1 MAVYNEIRGLRVKYL
16 SADPSNAEDGQVW
29 YNSTSGNLRVQGIGT
44 GAWISSTS
52 LSEARRLGGGFGI
65 TSAAI
70 TFGGFGPPDNKT
82 TSEEYNGSGWTSGGA
97 LNNGTARFAGSVGTL
112 TAGLTAGG
120 LSTPTVYQNSAEE
133 YNGTAWTSVTNLPV
147 ARGAGSTGGIGI
159 QTAAIIAVGGTGIPT
174 TADAATLK
182 YDGTNW
188 TAGGSMNTARV
199 YTAGFGTQ
207 TAGLYMGGAPGT
219 KANVELYDGT
229 SWSETTDMN
238 TGRYSLVTSNNSPQ
252 TSGIG
257 ASGYAAPGLSVAT
270 ESWDGSSWTNQSNMA
285 TARNAATGAGASSS
299 SVMVS
304 GGQTPTQ
311 SKAVEEYNFSTDT
324 FTAGAWS
331 SGASLGQVRRVG
343 AGTGP
348 QTAGMVFGGFDAS
361 TALGQTEQYNG
372 TSWTEVG
379 DLTTARGKLGSATA
393 GSQTATLGFGGSTAE
408 PSNPAIVDNSE
419 EFNGSSWSE
428 GNNINTARYNIAGAG
443 TQTAG
448 LGFGGY
454 TTGTNRN
461 ESEEYNGTSWTEGN
475 NLNTAR
481 GYIAGGG
488 IQTAALAAT
497 GFIDGGGGNTAITE
511 EYDGTSWTTVT
522 VCPTA
527 QASAILSGT
536 QTNAIIFAGSP
547 NRATT
552 FGYDGT
558 NWSTRPS
565 MATGRDFASGFGT
578 TGTTGLC
585 AGGNGGTPG
594 DEGIGTVEE
603 FNGATTTAGGAS
615 NLTTS

>member
-1 MAVYNEIRGLRVKYL
+1 MAGYNEIKGLRVKYL
-16 SADPSNAEDGQVW
+16 SADPSNAENGQVW
-29 YNSTSGNLRVQGIGT
+29 YNSTTGNLRVLGIGS
-44 GAWISSTS
+44 GAWISSTP

-285 TARNAATGAGASSS
+285 TARNAATGAGANSS

-311 SKAVEEYNFSTDT
+311 SKAVEEYNFGTST
-324 FTAGAWS
+324 FTAGAFASGGAYPAQFYGLGASCNGTQTSAIAFAGNKPGATSGNTETNLYNGSTWS
-331 SGASLGQVRRVG
+331 SQPSMSVARAYL
-343 AGTGP
+343 AG
-348 QTAGMVFGGFDAS
+348 FG
-361 TALGQTEQYNG
+361 T
-372 TSWTEVG
+372 
-379 DLTTARGKLGSATA
+379 ATA
-393 GSQTATLGFGGSTAE
+393 GVAVGGLVPPGATGSPATEEYDGEGWTAGGAL
-408 PSNPAIVDNSE
+408 
-419 EFNGSSWSE
+419 
-428 GNNINTARYNIAGAG
+428 NTGRWNLAGAG
-443 TQTAG
+443 TLTAG
-448 LGFGGY
+448 LAVGGSP
-454 TTGTNRN
+454 GPLANA
-461 ESEEYNGTSWTEGN
+461 EEYNGTAWSNVTSMPATNNDQSGN
-475 NLNTAR
+475 GPQTAAL
-481 GYIAGGG
+481 IAGGG
-488 IQTAALAAT
+488 PPSSDARETLEYDGTNWTVGGTLAQDHKRGALMAGGITDGILAGGHT
-497 GFIDGGGGNTAITE
+497 GPGTE
-511 EYDGTSWTTVT
+511 TERYDGTSWAST
-522 VCPTA
+522 PQLATA
-527 QASAILSGT
+527 RGRAGNVGTATAGLVVGGNPSA
-536 QTNAIIFAGSP
+536 TNA
-547 NRATT
+547 TEEWT
-552 FGYDGT
+552 DKT
-558 NWSTRPS
+558 E
-565 MATGRDFASGFGT
+565 
-578 TGTTGLC
+578 
-585 AGGNGGTPG
+585 TPG
-594 DEGIGTVEE
+594 SADNI
-603 FNGATTTAGGAS
+603 
-615 NLTTS
+615 TTS